1 MVSFFIKW
9 FVNIIALFVVIHT
22 IAGVSAANSN
32 VIIVAALIIGLLNAF
47 LRPVLILLTLPL
59 TIISLGFF
67 TLVINAFMF
76 YLASKFVTGF
86 SVTGFWSAFW
96 AALLFSFISFLL
108 NMVFA
113 PDIGFKF
120 NLSGNIGRPTRKRY
134 ENVIDVEGT
143 IVDQANPSTG
153 IEHNAKPGEAPR
165 RRSGE

>member
-32 VIIVAALIIGLLNAF
+32 VVIVAALIIGLLNAF

-67 TLVINAFMF
+67 TLIINAFMF

-96 AALLFSFISFLL
+96 AALLFSFISFIL
-108 NMVFA
+108 NLVFA
-113 PDIGFKF
+113 PDTGFKF
-120 NLSGNIGRPTRKRY
+120 NISGNIVRPRKRY
-134 ENVIDVEGT
+134 DNVIDVEGT
-143 IVDQANPSTG
+143 IVDQTNPSAG
-153 IEHNAKPGEAPR
+153 LEVDVKPARGAKEKLK
-165 RRSGE
+165 

>member
-32 VIIVAALIIGLLNAF
+32 VVIVAALIIGLLNAF

-67 TLVINAFMF
+67 TLIINAFMF
-76 YLASKFVTGF
+76 YLVSKFVTGF

-96 AALLFSFISFLL
+96 AALLFSFISFIL
-108 NMVFA
+108 NLVFA
-113 PDIGFKF
+113 PDTGFKL
-120 NLSGNIGRPTRKRY
+120 NISGNIVRPRKRY
-134 ENVIDVEGT
+134 DNVIDVEGT
-143 IVDQANPSTG
+143 IVDQTNPSAG
-153 IEHNAKPGEAPR
+153 LEVDVKPARGAKEKLK
-165 RRSGE
+165 